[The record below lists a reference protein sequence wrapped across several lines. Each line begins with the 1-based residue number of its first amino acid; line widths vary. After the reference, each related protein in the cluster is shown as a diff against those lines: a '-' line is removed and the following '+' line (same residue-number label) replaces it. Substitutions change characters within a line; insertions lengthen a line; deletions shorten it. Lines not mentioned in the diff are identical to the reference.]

1 MSFFSD
7 INGFNSKSIKNYYE
21 TKDDKNTDFSEV
33 DFCID
38 SEDELFA
45 PKVEEKEKKQSNTAE
60 NLQARIEEYM
70 YNYDMTA
77 QEAEDFI
84 NKNMN
89 LEG

>member
-21 TKDDKNTDFSEV
+21 AKDDKNTDFSEV

-38 SEDELFA
+38 SEDGLFA
-45 PKVEEKEKKQSNTAE
+45 SKAEPKEKKQPNTAE
-60 NLQARIEEYM
+60 NLQSRIEDYM
-70 YNYDMTA
+70 YKYDMTA
-77 QEAEDFI
+77 QEAEDYI